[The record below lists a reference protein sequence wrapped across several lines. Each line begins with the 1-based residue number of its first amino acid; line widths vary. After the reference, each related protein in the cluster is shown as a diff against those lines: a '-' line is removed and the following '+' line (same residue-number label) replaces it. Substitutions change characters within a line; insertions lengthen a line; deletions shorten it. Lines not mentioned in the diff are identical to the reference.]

1 MLVLVVA
8 RERGVLVHL
17 LAVLEDLEDP
27 AGLGIGLLRREPS
40 QAQLRVGGSALGH
53 EAAHD
58 ARNQLELGGVELGKR
73 LAGRLLLG
81 GLLRMPLSATELLA
95 VTRPRGVREDRLR
108 QLRREPVDQ
117 LREVGVRGYWCEDT

>member
-1 MLVLVVA
+1 LVLVVA

-58 ARNQLELGGVELGKR
+58 ARNQLGLGGVELGKR

-95 VTRPRGVREDRLR
+95 VDDRAACEPALVWRPF
-108 QLRREPVDQ
+108 
-117 LREVGVRGYWCEDT
+117 